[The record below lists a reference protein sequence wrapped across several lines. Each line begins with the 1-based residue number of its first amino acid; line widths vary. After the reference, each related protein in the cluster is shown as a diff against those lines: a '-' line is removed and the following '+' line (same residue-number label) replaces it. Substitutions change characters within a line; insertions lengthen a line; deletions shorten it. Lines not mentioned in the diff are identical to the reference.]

1 MSCVIRALGLMVVTL
16 LLLAVAPASGIA
28 QAPEGPRLA
37 YVREGQPLRGAEILT
52 VDPLGEYPQILASIP
67 NTSLV
72 ANSLSW
78 SSDGSQMALGSDGF
92 SPRERIVVLPAS
104 GGRFRPMR
112 GIGSGFNPVFS
123 PDGRTVA
130 FSRLRYRPAKR
141 EGKEG
146 PYLTMSAWVD
156 TQNNR
161 PRQLTP
167 WRDDLF
173 IVPSSFSPDGGKLAA
188 VRQTLRGGPQI
199 VTVPVGGG
207 RLSVVVE
214 NGLEP
219 KYSPD
224 GSAIA
229 FARRKLR
236 RVTKRSPPGPVYGGD
251 LFVAGADGSHV
262 RRLTFTPAKRE
273 EAPSW
278 DPSGERLAFAQF
290 PSKLTWEARIGIG
303 SAIIE
308 INADG
313 TCRHRLL
320 FTYGLSYRAPAWQ
333 PGPGREAGRIE
344 C

>member
-1 MSCVIRALGLMVVTL
+1 MIRRALGLVGVMA

-37 YVREGQPLRGAEILT
+37 YIREGQPLRGAEILT
-52 VDPLGEYPQILASIP
+52 VDPLGEYPQMLSSMPNTGLASRG
-67 NTSLV
+67 LF
-72 ANSLSW
+72 W
-78 SSDGSQMALGSDGF
+78 SSDGSQLALGGYGL
-92 SPRERIVVLPAS
+92 PRERIVALPAS
-104 GGRFRPMR
+104 GGRFRPLR
-112 GIGSGFNPVFS
+112 GIGAGFNPVFS

-130 FSRLRYRPAKR
+130 FSRFRFRPAKR
-141 EGKEG
+141 KGQRRL
-146 PYLTMSAWVD
+146 YLALSAWVD
-156 TQNNR
+156 TQDSK

-167 WRDDLF
+167 WRNGLF
-173 IVPSSFSPDGGKLAA
+173 IAPSSFSPDGGELAA
-188 VRQTLRGGPQI
+188 VRETLRDGPQI
-199 VTVPVGGG
+199 VTLPAGGG
-207 RLSVVVE
+207 AFSVVVE

-229 FARRKLR
+229 FVRRKLR
-236 RVTKRSPPGPVYGGD
+236 RVPKRSAPGPVYGGD
-251 LFVAGADGSHV
+251 LFVASADGSHV

-273 EAPSW
+273 EGPSW

-290 PSKLTWEARIGIG
+290 PSKLTWEARTGIG

-320 FTYGLSYRAPAWQ
+320 FTYGLSYWAPAWQ

>member
-1 MSCVIRALGLMVVTL
+1 MLSRALGLVGATA
-16 LLLAVAPASGIA
+16 LLLAAAPSIGVA

-37 YVREGQPLRGAEILT
+37 YIREGQPLRGAEILT
-52 VDPLGEYPQILASIP
+52 VDPLGEYPQMLTSMP
-67 NTSLV
+67 NTSLS
-72 ANSLSW
+72 ANNLSW
-78 SSDGSQMALGSDGF
+78 SSDGSQLALGSGGF
-92 SPRERIVVLPAS
+92 SLRERIVVLPAS
-104 GGRFRPMR
+104 GGRFRPLR
-112 GIGSGFNPVFS
+112 GIGFGFNPVFS
-123 PDGRTVA
+123 PGGRTVA
-130 FSRLRYRPAKR
+130 FSRLRFKPAQRKGR
-141 EGKEG
+141 RDL
-146 PYLTMSAWVD
+146 YLAVSAWMD
-156 TQNNR
+156 TQDGE

-167 WRDDLF
+167 WRNGLF
-173 IVPSSFSPDGGKLAA
+173 IVPSSFSPDGSKLAA
-188 VRQTLRGGPQI
+188 VRQTFGSGPEI
-199 VTVPVGGG
+199 VALPVGGG

-229 FARRKLR
+229 FVRRKPR
-236 RVTKRSPPGPVYGGD
+236 RVPKRLVPGPVYGGD
-251 LFVAGADGSHV
+251 LFVASAEGSHV

-273 EAPSW
+273 EGPSW

-290 PSKLTWEARIGIG
+290 PSKLTWEARTGIG